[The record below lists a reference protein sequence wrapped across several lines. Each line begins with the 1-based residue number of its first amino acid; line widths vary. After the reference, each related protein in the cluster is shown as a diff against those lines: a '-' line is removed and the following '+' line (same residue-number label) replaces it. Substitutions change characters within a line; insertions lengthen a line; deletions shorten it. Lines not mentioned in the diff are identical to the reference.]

1 MSLLQALLDNG
12 VERGDLTVIDAAGRA
27 HRHARG
33 PVPKVVIRL
42 TDRAAARA
50 LIVRPELCLGE
61 LYVDGRLVIEEG
73 DLVDLL
79 DTLMAAPRAG
89 RSPVARGLPRW
100 VHLAGGWLR
109 AQNPLRRAARNA
121 RHHYDLGNDL
131 YRTFLDPALQ
141 YSCAYFD
148 RPDDDLATAQRRKM
162 AYIAA
167 KLRLEPDHQ
176 VLDVG
181 CGWGGLAMHLAS
193 TTGCRV
199 TGLTLAHEQAALAR
213 ERVAAAGLDDRVEI
227 RIQDYREV
235 EGRFDRIVSVG
246 MFEHVGPAYYD
257 SYFAH
262 LRRLLSDDGVALV
275 HSIGRAH
282 GPMPTNPWLA
292 RYIFPGGYIPAL
304 SEVLPVVEANRLWST
319 DLEVW
324 RLHYARTL
332 AAWRERF
339 EAAARA
345 EPDRF
350 DERFQRLWRFYLV
363 GSEMFF
369 RRQDGMVFQ
378 LQLAR
383 EREALPITRDY
394 MFTERLEVDGSGV
407 DGSEAAEPTRLSA

>member
-1 MSLLQALLDNG
+1 MSLLQALLHNG

-33 PVPKVVIRL
+33 SAPKVVIRL
-42 TDRAAARA
+42 TDRAAVRA
-50 LIVRPELCLGE
+50 LVLRPELRLGE

-73 DLVDLL
+73 DLADLL
-79 DTLMAAPRAG
+79 DTLMAAPRTG
-89 RSPVARGLPRW
+89 RSPIARALPRW
-100 VHLAGGWLR
+100 VHHAGGWLR

-131 YRTFLDPALQ
+131 YQTFLDPALQ
-141 YSCAYFD
+141 DSCAYFA

-162 AYIAA
+162 AHIAA
-167 KLRLEPDHQ
+167 KLRLEPDHH
-176 VLDVG
+176 VLDIG
-181 CGWGGLAMHLAS
+181 CGWGGLASHLAA
-193 TTGCRV
+193 TAGCRV
-199 TGLTLAHEQAALAR
+199 TGLTLAREQAALAR

-246 MFEHVGPAYYD
+246 MFEHVGPAHYD
-257 SYFAH
+257 TYFAH
-262 LRRLLSDDGVALV
+262 LRRLLTDDGVALV

-319 DLEVW
+319 DLEIW

-363 GSEMFF
+363 GSELFF

-394 MFTERLEVDGSGV
+394 MHRERLEVDGPQ
-407 DGSEAAEPTRLSA
+407 AAAPTRLSA